1 MMSLNRVPSERQE
14 RVLGQLSNLRA
25 SHQSGQVPPSWVV
38 VSSCTTLESATSEK
52 LQALL
57 DDRLLAA
64 GADQLFKKTLK
75 AKRSEMDRS
84 WNTRLEWLAD
94 GFNVKLALDDKTDL
108 LAMAYLRNAIAH
120 DGDTFTSQ
128 QLLNYPLFIATRS
141 RLESTFALHTIGVR
155 FVVTNGTADAALRVA
170 RRVALGL
177 STDPAGGYGH
187 SPPYEPLGR
196 RNSGPAGGEATQAP
210 VRVSCPTDLPAGD
223 ANDLATGAESAQ
235 LATAV
240 GLRQHRLNTER
251 LCRPSL
257 YGGESAVARV
267 RPCASPIDGYQLNVN
282 ELLTRHVRSRDCDR
296 WLWVRMRTQTA
307 VESHAAFHQRNGSPV
322 SSTCRNN

>member
-14 RVLGQLSNLRA
+14 RVLGQLSKLRA

-57 DDRLLAA
+57 DDRLLTA

-84 WNTRLEWLAD
+84 WHTRLEWLAD
-94 GFNVKLALDDKTDL
+94 GFNVKLALDDKADL

-128 QLLNYPLFIATRS
+128 QLQNYQHFIATRS

-155 FVVTNGTADAALRVA
+155 FVVTTALRMQRCA
-170 RRVALGL
+170 SRGASPCL

-196 RNSGPAGGEATQAP
+196 RNQWP
-210 VRVSCPTDLPAGD
+210 R
-223 ANDLATGAESAQ
+223 
-235 LATAV
+235 
-240 GLRQHRLNTER
+240 RR
-251 LCRPSL
+251 
-257 YGGESAVARV
+257 
-267 RPCASPIDGYQLNVN
+267 
-282 ELLTRHVRSRDCDR
+282 
-296 WLWVRMRTQTA
+296 
-307 VESHAAFHQRNGSPV
+307 
-322 SSTCRNN
+322 